1 MKGFAQY
8 KHNLDTILENSYNNK
23 KDFKKNLSVI
33 MGAMK
38 FSKPLREFFTL
49 YNEIETKNFD
59 DINDSKIYIIEA
71 INYLKN
77 NKKELK
83 KVTKILDKITND
95 RKDLCSENVNKI
107 YESIDNI
114 VFNVNI
120 QTLET
125 VVESRKFLAESMC
138 KTTNKTQLNTIIN
151 PKVLSHVM
159 SKNYEKEFGTKLSE
173 SEKNILKNTL
183 LMTEDTVSTEFNN
196 IKDITIS
203 TINKLLSESKNDN
216 VRAKLI
222 ETKNEIK
229 TLESSKSNYIRVRGL
244 LEDLN

>member
-1 MKGFAQY
+1 MKGFAKY

-33 MGAMK
+33 MGTMK

-49 YNEIETKNFD
+49 YNEIETKKFD
-59 DINDSKIYIIEA
+59 NIDDSKIYIIEA

-95 RKDLCSENVNKI
+95 RKDLCSEKVNKI

-114 VFNVNI
+114 VFNENI

-138 KTTNKTQLNTIIN
+138 DTTNKTQLKTTIN

-183 LMTEDTVSTEFNN
+183 LMTEDTVSTEFSN
-196 IKDITIS
+196 IKDIAIS

-216 VRAKLI
+216 ICAKLI
-222 ETKNEIK
+222 ETKNEIN

>member
-33 MGAMK
+33 MGTMK

-49 YNEIETKNFD
+49 YNEIETKKFN

-71 INYLKN
+71 INYLKK

-83 KVTKILDKITND
+83 KVTKILDRIIED
-95 RKDLCSENVNKI
+95 RKDLCFKNTNKI
-107 YESIDNI
+107 YKSIDNI
-114 VFNVNI
+114 VFNDNI
-120 QTLET
+120 KTLDT
-125 VVESRKFLAESMC
+125 IVESRKFLAESMS
-138 KTTNKTQLNTIIN
+138 KTNNKIKLNTTIS
-151 PKVLSHVM
+151 PKVLSHVI
-159 SKNYEKEFGTKLSE
+159 SKNYEKEFGPKLSE

-183 LMTEDTVSTEFNN
+183 LMTEDTISTEFDNV
-196 IKDITIS
+196 KDVAIS
-203 TINKLLSESKNDN
+203 TINKLLSETTNDN
-216 VRAKLI
+216 VSAKLV
-222 ETKNEIK
+222 EVKNEIH
-229 TLESSKSNYIRVRGL
+229 TLESSKSNYIKVRGF